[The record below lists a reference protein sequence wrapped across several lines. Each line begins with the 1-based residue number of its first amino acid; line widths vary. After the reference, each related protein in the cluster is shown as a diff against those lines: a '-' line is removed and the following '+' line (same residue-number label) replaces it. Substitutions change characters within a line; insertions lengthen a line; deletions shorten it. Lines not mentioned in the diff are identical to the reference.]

1 MTLIKLIVMT
11 VMIMMSL
18 GKVVQLAAERGLT
31 TTVTSTCKVMG
42 MKALARGNTGS
53 AMAWALKSQ
62 VGHVQ

>member
-1 MTLIKLIVMT
+1 MMMM
-11 VMIMMSL
+11 MIMVLS

-62 VGHVQ
+62 VGHLQ